1 MSTTISLNNVLCL
14 VAHSCLTLC
23 DSMDCSPP
31 GSSVH
36 GDSPGKNTRVD
47 CHACLQGIFPTSN
60 PCLLHC
66 RSILYCLNHQ
76 GSIILSNMLAF
87 AFLLTMSLKLGTLL
101 LTSILEFYPEKSMAT
116 HSSILTWKI
125 PWMEEPGG
133 LQSMRS
139 QRVRHD

>member
-36 GDSPGKNTRVD
+36 GDSPGKNTRVG
-47 CHACLQGIFPTSN
+47 CYACLQGIFPTWRSN

-76 GSIILSNMLAF
+76 ESIILSNMLAF

-101 LTSILEFYPEKSMAT
+101 LTSRVLSREVNGHPLQYSCLENPMDGGAWWAAVHEVAKSQT
-116 HSSILTWKI
+116 
-125 PWMEEPGG
+125 
-133 LQSMRS
+133 
-139 QRVRHD
+139 